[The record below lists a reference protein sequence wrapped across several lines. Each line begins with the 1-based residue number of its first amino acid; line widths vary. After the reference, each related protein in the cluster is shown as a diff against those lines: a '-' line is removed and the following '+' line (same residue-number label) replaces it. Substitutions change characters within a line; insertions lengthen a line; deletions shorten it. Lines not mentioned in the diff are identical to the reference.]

1 MNQKKIPTSIGV
13 AVIIIIAITI
23 GMFTWKWEKVEDQIA
38 PKTQDAITT
47 ENQGQLSVSKEV
59 EFPTVKAQSGMSLE
73 DIIKQAL
80 YEKTPDWKIRNYD
93 IDVTIETNKN
103 SHAIGRFVYDGYNIT
118 KDGKYHNAS
127 EGIWFAAKSDEGWTL
142 IETAGASYWGSC
154 QNFKKYEFP
163 SDMIPDCWDAD
174 KKVLIDTSNPKNFYP
189 NGFTKADKKK
199 LVKAFLSYIRK
210 QKNSGKWE
218 PDIYLQKDLYVKVDE
233 KVDNYIAG
241 AILVGGIQNIS
252 APYFLAVKKN
262 GNWIVVYNGQDNPY
276 CSDIEM
282 YHFPHEI
289 IDQCY
294 DEQSKSMKDVS

>member
-1 MNQKKIPTSIGV
+1 MKNQKIPTWLGTVI
-13 AVIIIIAITI
+13 IIIIAITV
-23 GMFTWKWEKVEDQIA
+23 GMLVWKWDKVENQIA

-118 KDGKYHNAS
+118 KDGKYHNAT
-127 EGIWFAAKSDEGWTL
+127 EGIWFASEENQVWTL
-142 IETAGASYWGSC
+142 VNISYTDYWGIC
-154 QNFKKYEFP
+154 QNFKKYKFP
-163 SDMIPDCWDAD
+163 SDMTPDCWDTE
-174 KKVLIDTSNPKNFYP
+174 KNILIDTSNPGRFYP
-189 NGFTKADKKK
+189 DNFAKADKNELVQAFISYMKK
-199 LVKAFLSYIRK
+199 ETIPKK
-210 QKNSGKWE
+210 QKLNN
-218 PDIYLQKDLYVKVDE
+218 YLTKDLYVKID
-233 KVDNYIAG
+233 KKIDNYISG

-262 GNWIVVYNGQDNPY
+262 GNWIVVYNGQDIPPCNAVEPY
-276 CSDIEM
+276 K
-282 YHFPHEI
+282 FPNKI
-289 IDQCY
+289 IGSCY
-294 DEQSKSMKDVS
+294 DEINKKEKKVL